1 MNSIFPAAP
10 AALAALL
17 VATPANAAQFQF
29 CWVGANGY
37 TMEGQI
43 EFPDEYADTGLITEA
58 EVTGFKIIGLIDGVA
73 VGSWNLNQLTPDT
86 SWTLRFD
93 TATLRFPTGGIRP
106 ENSYQEWNASGQVDD
121 CGAVGGFGWNGGNY
135 AQDVCINNTW
145 VEDSSI
151 DPNTPLFA
159 QPMDVRLICETTVP
173 VS

>member
-1 MNSIFPAAP
+1 MTRLIP

-17 VATPANAAQFQF
+17 ATYPVHAAQFQF

-43 EFPDEYADTGLITEA
+43 TFPDALLDTGLITEA
-58 EVTGFKIIGLIDGVA
+58 DVTDFQIIGFLDGVA
-73 VGSWNLNQLTPDT
+73 IGSWSLDQLTPET
-86 SWTLRFD
+86 SWLLRFD
-93 TATLRFPTGGIRP
+93 TTNLQFPTGGIRSA
-106 ENSYQEWNASGQVDD
+106 NSYQEWNANGRVNN
-121 CGAVGGFGWNGGNY
+121 CGAEGGFGWNGGNY
-135 AQDVCINNTW
+135 AQDVCVDNVW